1 MSKTHNETN
10 PQNDSVDSGS
20 ITLKIGGLIN
30 RLKLFKEVGD
40 ITIVNTPLNKSDYS
54 TALKEYDNLNTTAK
68 KTTQFPSSADK
79 AEFLFDLNK
88 CQAVIAVR
96 AGQDASTYL
105 KAWQSAN
112 SNDFMTGLQTILE
125 ERIKFLQETGD
136 ITKINK
142 PLDSSEYKS
151 SKSIYDA
158 LVKIMKK
165 YPLSDD
171 IRAKL
176 SFDLNKCQAISAVRA
191 GKPADQDASTYLEAW
206 EKSANADDFMTGLQ
220 TILEERIKF
229 LQETGDITKINN
241 PLDSSEY
248 QSSKSIY
255 DSLVKTIKD
264 YSLSDE
270 IKTKLSFDLNKCQ
283 AISAVRAGKPAD
295 QDASTYLKACGSISA
310 NRNDFI
316 IELYK
321 IINLQKK
328 VANNVQNPELKI
340 TTQLYKPLLE
350 QAFEVVGSFLN
361 SNNYEAALDEITPL
375 IKYANTVLTLEKYV
389 EICIKEAAPQKL
401 EECWNQCL
409 MTTSSTIEKSKTL
422 AGIFQKL
429 HDTFESL
436 ASVDP
441 KTKAK
446 YEDIAKQA
454 NERAIQYTPQKE
466 EVQVSQEKPT
476 VSVSKKEEKA
486 LKELK
491 ALEKAQVT
499 LGTKLINTKAKVEV
513 IRVET
518 LFDAEAEAE
527 KAKLRDKLKAEEAE
541 LMARLEAKKN
551 KQKLDIEVEK
561 STQLSE
567 IRGQGSSTKD
577 TLVTPTA
584 PPKEVEASDSS
595 NVAETSDSS
604 NKSVSKGIYPSI
616 SAFKA
621 ELADDNVA
629 AAKAS
634 SSINV
639 YNNSPYSYTAGTHQ
653 TAPIKAVMPTSR
665 SADPTDAAEIAADK
679 EAAEIAA
686 AKEAAEIAA
695 AKEAA
700 EIAAAKEAAEIAAA
714 KEAAE
719 IAAAK
724 EAAEIAAAKE
734 AAEIA
739 AAKEAAEIAA
749 AKEAA
754 EVLKTTLLK
763 NVKEFITSSKTD
775 TMKQIIV
782 DCDNAIK
789 KGINV
794 YETVNDVKTLEVLA
808 SGFLSLNNQEKAEE
822 ICGKIAGI
830 SQDAYKFIGNNKIL
844 SLLAKKYSEIEL
856 YKSCIESCKKLYQT
870 SEENYQL
877 LKAIVEKTTDTD
889 IQLDALTVAKSQT
902 DNRKQQA
909 ELFLSKGKILLS
921 LGKKEQ
927 ASHEFGEAGVYDH
940 DIYKNI
946 DKETLKSLYESGNPE
961 VGYWYLSKTHN
972 FNHKD
977 PSLAKKLVEFSSYLN
992 SVHGISGEA
1001 ACLIKAY
1008 LCAPNADTLVQVEND
1023 LSIMKSKPYA
1033 ADYYKNCCAINNNP
1047 AQMETYLQ
1055 GIVQVIDE
1063 HM

>member
-40 ITIVNTPLNKSDYS
+40 ITIVNKPLSKSDYS

-88 CQAVIAVR
+88 CQAAIAFR

-112 SNDFMTGLQTILE
+112 SNDFMTRLQTILE
-125 ERIKFLQETGD
+125 GRIKFLQETGN
-136 ITKINK
+136 ITKINE

-151 SKSIYDA
+151 SKSIYD
-158 LVKIMKK
+158 
-165 YPLSDD
+165 
-171 IRAKL
+171 
-176 SFDLNKCQAISAVRA
+176 
-191 GKPADQDASTYLEAW
+191 
-206 EKSANADDFMTGLQ
+206 
-220 TILEERIKF
+220 
-229 LQETGDITKINN
+229 
-241 PLDSSEY
+241 
-248 QSSKSIY
+248 
-255 DSLVKTIKD
+255 SLVKTIKE

-283 AISAVRAGKPAD
+283 AISAVRANSK
-295 QDASTYLKACGSISA
+295 DASTYLKACGSISA

-321 IINLQKK
+321 IIELHKK

-340 TTQLYKPLLE
+340 TTQLYKPLLK
-350 QAFEVVGSFLN
+350 QAFEAVDSFLN
-361 SNNYEAALDEITPL
+361 SNNYVAALDEIKPL
-375 IKYANTVLTLEKYV
+375 IKDANSVLTLAKYV
-389 EICIKEAAPQKL
+389 EICIKEAIPEKL

-422 AGIFQKL
+422 AGIFEDL
-429 HDTFESL
+429 HKTFESL
-436 ASVDP
+436 GNAET

-454 NERAIQYTPQKE
+454 KARAIQYTPQKE
-466 EVQVSQEKPT
+466 EVQDKEPEKKAT
-476 VSVSKKEEKA
+476 LTKEEQIAQKKVEKGEEKLKQAQKEYFDSVIKA
-486 LKELK
+486 EKIKNAKK
-491 ALEKAQVT
+491 AEDERLAAIKKAEDES
-499 LGTKLINTKAKVEV
+499 LAAIKKANEEAAAKKAKE
-513 IRVET
+513 
-518 LFDAEAEAE
+518 DAEIEAQ
-527 KAKLRDKLKAEEAE
+527 AKITLYAMQALV
-541 LMARLEAKKN
+541 KK
-551 KQKLDIEVEK
+551 D
-561 STQLSE
+561 
-567 IRGQGSSTKD
+567 D
-577 TLVTPTA
+577 TSLTPTA

-595 NVAETSDSS
+595 NVVKTSDSS
-604 NKSVSKGIYPSI
+604 NVAETSGSSNKSGKGLYPSI
-616 SAFKA
+616 RELEV
-621 ELADDNVA
+621 ELAANNIA

-665 SADPTDAAEIAADK
+665 SADPTD
-679 EAAEIAA
+679 
-686 AKEAAEIAA
+686 AAEIAA

-830 SQDAYKFIGNNKIL
+830 PQDAYKFIGNNKIL
-844 SLLAKKYSEIEL
+844 SLLAKKYSELEL
-856 YKSCIESCKKLYQT
+856 YNSCIKSFENSRTT

-877 LKAIVEKTTDTD
+877 LKAIAEKTTDTD
-889 IQLDALTVAKSQT
+889 IQLAALTAAKSQT
-902 DNRKQQA
+902 DNQKQQA

-921 LGKKEQ
+921 LGKKDQ
-927 ASHEFGEAGVYDH
+927 ASREFGEAAAYDH

-946 DKETLKSLYESGNPE
+946 DEETLKSLYESGNHE
-961 VGYWYLSKTHN
+961 IGYWYLSKTHN

-977 PSLAKKLVEFSSYLN
+977 PSIAAKLAEFSRYMN
-992 SVHGISGEA
+992 SIHGIPGEA

-1008 LCAPNADTLVQVEND
+1008 LCAPNADALVKVKND
-1023 LSIMKSKPYA
+1023 LSIMRSKPYS
-1033 ADYYKNCCAINNNP
+1033 ADYYKDCCAINNNP